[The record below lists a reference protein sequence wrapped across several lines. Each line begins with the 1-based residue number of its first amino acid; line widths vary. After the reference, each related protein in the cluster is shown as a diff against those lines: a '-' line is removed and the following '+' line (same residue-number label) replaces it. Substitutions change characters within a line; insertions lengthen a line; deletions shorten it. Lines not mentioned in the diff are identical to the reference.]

1 MSTLSS
7 TYDLSRWKAPFFT
20 IWTGQALSLVGSRIA
35 MFALIWWLTDTT
47 GSATVL
53 ALATLFAMLPTIV
66 LGPVAGALV
75 DRWNRKRVMI
85 LADGVIA
92 LLSLGLAV
100 LFWTGQIQVWHV
112 YVVMLAREL
121 GGIFHW
127 PAMQSSTT
135 LMVPE
140 EHLAR
145 VSGVNQA
152 LNGGVSIIGPAIG
165 ALLLSVT
172 TIANVMLLDVTTALL
187 AIVPLF
193 FVFIPQPKVAESDEG
208 QPRASLIADL
218 RAGARYVFAWRGLML
233 LTGMAMLFKIA
244 LTPAFSLLPILV
256 TQHFGG
262 AAPELAGME
271 SLSGVGLIVGGLAL
285 GVWGGFKR
293 RILTTLAGVS
303 VIGIALLALGLLP
316 GNMLGVGLGLMFV
329 LGAAAALTDGPL
341 FAVLQGTV
349 APEMQ
354 GRVFMLFI
362 SLVTLTSPIGLLIA
376 GPVTDAVGVQ
386 VWFLA
391 AGALC
396 LVAGIVAFFVPAIVH
411 VEDYGKAQL
420 AQSDAARPETGPI
433 AVPEAVPGLTGD

>member
-1 MSTLSS
+1 MAAANS

-20 IWTGQALSLVGSRIA
+20 IWTGQAFSLVGSRIA

-53 ALATLFAMLPTIV
+53 ALATLFAMLPMIV
-66 LGPVAGALV
+66 LGPVAGVFV

-85 LADGVIA
+85 VADGIIA
-92 LLSLGLAV
+92 LLSLGLAF

-127 PAMQSSTT
+127 PAMQSSTS

-145 VSGVNQA
+145 VSGINQA
-152 LNGGVSIIGPAIG
+152 LNGGVNIVGPAIG
-165 ALLLSVT
+165 ALLLAVT
-172 TIANVMLLDVTTALL
+172 SIANVMLLDVTTALL

-193 FVFIPQPKVAESDEG
+193 FVFIPQPPAAEASAERG
-208 QPRASLIADL
+208 TASLWADL
-218 RAGARYVFAWRGLML
+218 RAGARYLFGWRGLMV
-233 LTGMAMLFKIA
+233 LTGVAMLFKIA

-262 AAPELAGME
+262 AAPELAAVE
-271 SLSGVGLIVGGLAL
+271 SLSGIGLIVGGLLL

-293 RILTTLAGVS
+293 RILTTMLGVS
-303 VIGIALLALGLLP
+303 VIGLALLIVGLLP
-316 GNMLGVGLGLMFV
+316 GNLLSVALALMFV
-329 LGAAAALTDGPL
+329 LGAAIALTDGPL
-341 FAVLQGTV
+341 FAVLQSTV

-354 GRVFMLFI
+354 GRVFMLFGSVI
-362 SLVTLTSPIGLLIA
+362 TLTSPIGLIIA

-386 VWFLA
+386 VWFIA
-391 AGALC
+391 AGIGC
-396 LVAGIVAFFVPAIVH
+396 LLAGIAGFFIPSVVH
-411 VEDYGKAQL
+411 VEEDGKALAAQL
-420 AQSDAARPETGPI
+420 NGTPQPT
-433 AVPEAVPGLTGD
+433 AVPDVAPAPGITGD

>member
-193 FVFIPQPKVAESDEG
+193 FVFIPQPPVAEGSEN
-208 QPRASLIADL
+208 QPRATLIADL

-244 LTPAFSLLPILV
+244 LTRP
-256 TQHFGG
+256 
-262 AAPELAGME
+262 
-271 SLSGVGLIVGGLAL
+271 
-285 GVWGGFKR
+285 
-293 RILTTLAGVS
+293 
-303 VIGIALLALGLLP
+303 
-316 GNMLGVGLGLMFV
+316 
-329 LGAAAALTDGPL
+329 
-341 FAVLQGTV
+341 
-349 APEMQ
+349 
-354 GRVFMLFI
+354 
-362 SLVTLTSPIGLLIA
+362 SP
-376 GPVTDAVGVQ
+376 
-386 VWFLA
+386 
-391 AGALC
+391 C
-396 LVAGIVAFFVPAIVH
+396 CR
-411 VEDYGKAQL
+411 
-420 AQSDAARPETGPI
+420 SS
-433 AVPEAVPGLTGD
+433 